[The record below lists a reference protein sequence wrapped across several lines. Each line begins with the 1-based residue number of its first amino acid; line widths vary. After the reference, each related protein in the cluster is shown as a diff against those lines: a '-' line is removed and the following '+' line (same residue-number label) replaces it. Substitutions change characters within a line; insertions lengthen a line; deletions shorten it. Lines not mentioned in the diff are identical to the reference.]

1 MRGVGRG
8 AHGPRGREATLA
20 FLRARIPKV
29 FCQGQGSFCLKPF
42 LHTPKA
48 FLSPRNIQLRPEQYQ
63 HWIQEGMG

>member
-1 MRGVGRG
+1 MHGLGRE
-8 AHGPRGREATLA
+8 AYCPRGREATSA

-29 FCQGQGSFCLKPF
+29 FCQGQGSFGFKPF

-48 FLSPRNIQLRPEQYQ
+48 FLSPRNTQLRPEQYQ